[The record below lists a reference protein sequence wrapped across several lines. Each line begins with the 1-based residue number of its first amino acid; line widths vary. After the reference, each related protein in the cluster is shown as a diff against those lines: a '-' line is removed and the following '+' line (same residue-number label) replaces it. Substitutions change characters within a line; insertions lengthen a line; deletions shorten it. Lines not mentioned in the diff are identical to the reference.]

1 MDDTAQV
8 TNYDATANI
17 LAAWRKKLP
26 RVLTVE
32 QYMEAVKLCDALLDE
47 IERFEKSAAFK
58 RITRA
63 Q

>member
-17 LAAWRKKLP
+17 LAAWREKLP
-26 RVLTVE
+26 RVLTVQAHRE
-32 QYMEAVKLCDALLDE
+32 MVRLIDAARREL
-47 IERFEKSAAFK
+47 ERFEESAAFVK
-58 RITRA
+58 ITRA

>member
-1 MDDTAQV
+1 MDDTIQV
-8 TNYDATANI
+8 TNYDATANT
-17 LAAWRKKLP
+17 LATWREKLP